1 MADDSTGSKL
11 LKTMRNKSANFAK
24 DFYDFGAS
32 LFKFGPLTTWL
43 QQRLGKSTAQAAI
56 EIFVALSLSV
66 YYFFLIAP
74 QAAAPRSTDGNE
86 TNAYLFRY
94 LSHHP
99 YVPHND
105 LQSTFTA
112 WGARLAGP
120 MISGWVYDEAP
131 AVLREFSETDNGA
144 DYVSFNGYKFYSGNL
159 AFGFYHSAWL
169 FLLFLLLI
177 LHRKDALFVI
187 LGVFCGLMYNFIVP
201 AGQWFLPWDMPA
213 MFFFTW
219 ACLLYDKRQLIPL
232 ILVVWLGSLFKETV
246 MCCALLILLGESWP
260 LKKRAATFVATVIA
274 CIAARKLLMM
284 LYGVQE
290 MAFAF
295 NCATNPRE
303 LITKPWGT
311 LVENLN
317 YLAGFHL
324 NSELFIN
331 AGVLFLILLI
341 PWRSRRDVSF
351 KILIFSF
358 FMGQLL
364 LAGSTVFRE
373 FREWYELLPLS
384 WMIISE
390 YLFAR
395 LWNIEALQ
403 IGAQPLQN
411 HLAGGRA
418 KPIMVGSYWLGM
430 TVLAAVAFGAF
441 VIGNLTSS
449 SLDLST
455 ENASAPNTIQPAS
468 NTTPKELPVPNA
480 RQMAIVQDLN
490 NLAWTFAT
498 SPDQKERSGPLAID
512 LAKRACEKTDYQVV
526 APVGTLAAVYAEAGQ
541 FSDAIATA
549 QKACALASAQGETNL
564 LERDEE
570 LLALYRKHLPYHE
583 LPSQSGEQ

>member
-1 MADDSTGSKL
+1 MADVQPGPRL
-11 LKTMRNKSANFAK
+11 LRELRKKFDIFAK

-32 LFKFGPLTTWL
+32 IFKFGPLVSWL
-43 QQRLGKSTAQAAI
+43 RRRLGKPPAQVAI

-74 QAAAPRSTDGNE
+74 QEAAPRSTDGNE

-99 YVPHND
+99 YVPNND

-120 MISGWVYDEAP
+120 MISGWVYDQAVAVSRKFSAP
-131 AVLREFSETDNGA
+131 GVISDRFD
-144 DYVSFNGYKFYSGNL
+144 FNGYTFYLGNL
-159 AFGFYHSAWL
+159 AFGFYHAAWL
-169 FLLFLLLI
+169 LLLFGILI

-219 ACLLYDKRQLIPL
+219 ACLLYDKRQLVPL
-232 ILVVWLGSLFKETV
+232 LAVVWLGSLFKETV
-246 MCCALLILLGESWP
+246 MCCALLVLLGEFWP
-260 LKKRAATFVATVIA
+260 LRKRIGAFAVTVIA
-274 CIAARKLLMM
+274 CILARKLLMM
-284 LYGVQE
+284 LYGVRE

-295 NCATNPRE
+295 NCSTNPHE
-303 LITKPWGT
+303 LITKPWTT
-311 LVENLN
+311 LVQNLD

-351 KILIFSF
+351 KILILAF
-358 FMGQLL
+358 FMGQIL

-373 FREWYELLPLS
+373 FREWYELLPLG
-384 WMIISE
+384 WMLISE
-390 YLFAR
+390 YLSGRFS
-395 LWNIEALQ
+395 IVEAGQ
-403 IGAQPLQN
+403 TEVQPLQN
-411 HLAGGRA
+411 HLAVAQA
-418 KPIMVGSYWLGM
+418 KPVMVESYWLGM
-430 TVLAAVAFGAF
+430 TAMAAIAFGAY
-441 VIGNLTSS
+441 VVGDLSS
-449 SLDLST
+449 SGLDLDVQSV
-455 ENASAPNTIQPAS
+455 S
-468 NTTPKELPVPNA
+468 NTNTAQPTTNAATNEMAFENA
-480 RQMAIVQDLN
+480 RQMEIVKDLN

-498 SPDQKERSGPLAID
+498 SPDDKDRSGSLAIQ
-512 LAKRACEKTDYQVV
+512 LAKRACEKTNYRVV
-526 APVGTLAAVYAEAGQ
+526 APVGTLAAAYAEAAQ
-541 FSDAIATA
+541 FDNAISTA
-549 QKACALASAQGETNL
+549 QKACGLASAQGETNL

-570 LLALYRKHLPYHE
+570 LLALYRKHLPFHQTE
-583 LPSQSGEQ
+583 PQSSD